1 MLEWWEFALRLGCAF
16 ALGALVGVERQWRAR
31 MAGLRTN
38 VLVSVGSALF
48 VLLAANT
55 MEDTSPTRVASQVV
69 SGIGFLGAGVILR
82 DGVNIRG
89 INTAATIWC
98 AAAIGVLVGS
108 GLYLGSALGAVA
120 VVSANVL
127 LRPIARRVRKHSAA
141 TAEIEVTYRIR
152 VVCKE
157 SQSTHVR
164 AMLLQAL
171 SDTEF
176 TVHSVE
182 SSRPIADRESV
193 AVCAE
198 ISAGGHQDENLEQLV
213 RRISL
218 VSAIS
223 SVHWWE
229 LDEQSD

>member
-1 MLEWWEFALRLGCAF
+1 
-16 ALGALVGVERQWRAR
+16 
-31 MAGLRTN
+31 
-38 VLVSVGSALF
+38 
-48 VLLAANT
+48 
-55 MEDTSPTRVASQVV
+55 
-69 SGIGFLGAGVILR
+69 
-82 DGVNIRG
+82 
-89 INTAATIWC
+89 
-98 AAAIGVLVGS
+98 
-108 GLYLGSALGAVA
+108 
-120 VVSANVL
+120 
-127 LRPIARRVRKHSAA
+127 
-141 TAEIEVTYRIR
+141 VTYRIR

-218 VSAIS
+218 VSAMS
-223 SVHWWE
+223 SVPWWE
-229 LDEQSD
+229 LHEQSDSPKQHPTRPSRCPADLVRGRRVPGRTEIALHDLDGPFSVFVRRSRKSLPQPPNGEP